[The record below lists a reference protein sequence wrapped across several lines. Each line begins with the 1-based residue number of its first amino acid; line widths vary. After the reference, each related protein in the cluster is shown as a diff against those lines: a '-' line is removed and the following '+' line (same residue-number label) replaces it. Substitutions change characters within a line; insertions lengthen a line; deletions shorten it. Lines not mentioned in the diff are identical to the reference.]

1 MGDRGDLGE
10 ASPGLSGL
18 GRDGGVGPGRG
29 RVNALGWLAL
39 FGVISGSWRMAASG
53 IEIVVRVGLG
63 PSRACLLFLLFAG
76 FARARTPSGPS

>member
-1 MGDRGDLGE
+1 MGDRGNPGE
-10 ASPGLSGL
+10 ASPGLSSL
-18 GRDGGVGPGRG
+18 GRDGGVGPGHG

-39 FGVISGSWRMAASG
+39 FGVISGSWHMATSR

-76 FARARTPSGPS
+76 FTKAGTLSDPY